1 MFFEIIKVFLI
12 GFTAPFEWLY
22 SAIVELLP
30 TTKFFNDIV
39 GAFSLKSVIC
49 YWLGIPAIVLSILTI
64 VIKICCKKQK
74 H

>member
-1 MFFEIIKVFLI
+1 MFFDIIKVFLI
-12 GFTAPFEWLY
+12 GFTAPFKWLY

-30 TTKFFNDIV
+30 TIKFFNDIA

-49 YWLGIPAIVLSILTI
+49 YWLGIPTIILTI
-64 VIKICCKKQK
+64 IVFIIKKCLGKQK